1 MTTTLKRAYSGKDVD
16 MLTACGTIIE
26 QAIIHKTFLVSK
38 RSNWADPFLPN
49 IKTRLK
55 NAFSNFLGIDNAQQ
69 MRDATQIV
77 LDIQKNALHDLAE
90 FKVQVMEDFKKTKN
104 RRDEILNRLGFTAH
118 HKDAQ
123 AKSQE
128 SLIELLLN
136 FKINMT
142 VTLQKEI
149 TKAGTKAAL
158 ITAIIGYADV
168 LKNSNITQE
177 TLKGSRKEISQ
188 AGVTEFNAIYTEV
201 ISIAKISAKF
211 FKDDKAIKDEFSFS
225 KAMGKSNPPKA
236 AQPAPPEA
244 PIVPPKTPPTTP

>member
-1 MTTTLKRAYSGKDVD
+1 
-16 MLTACGTIIE
+16 
-26 QAIIHKTFLVSK
+26 
-38 RSNWADPFLPN
+38 
-49 IKTRLK
+49 
-55 NAFSNFLGIDNAQQ
+55 

-90 FKVQVMEDFKKTKN
+90 FKVQIMEDFKSNKKH
-104 RRDEILNRLGFTAH
+104 RDEILNRLGFTAH

-123 AKSQE
+123 GKSQE

-136 FKINMT
+136 FKTNMT
-142 VTLQKEI
+142 AILQKEI
-149 TKAGTKAAL
+149 TKVGTKATL

-188 AGVTEFNAIYTEV
+188 AGVTEFNAIYTQV

-211 FKDDKAIKDEFSFS
+211 FKDDKAIKDEFSFA
-225 KAMGKSNPPKA
+225 KAMGNHSPAKA
-236 AQPAPPEA
+236 TKPTSPAA